1 MMSELAISRRR
12 QSSGSP
18 IAAIGFTSYMGTG
31 DLKQLDASLAEIEAL
46 GAEAAE
52 ISLFGEEVVCG
63 GRAVRSRLAKL
74 RDITRRRALR
84 YSVHGLVSGNLMDA
98 RDLARQKAVVRAMLE
113 VCDAIGATMLVQHS
127 GHLRGADPA
136 QREQAARRERD
147 ALAELGDVAQRYGVR
162 IGLENIFVTGED
174 EYCQSPAAVARTI
187 RQIGHAH
194 VCGVLD
200 FSHAYIECTRRGLD
214 WRREIQTLSAVAGH
228 LHVHDSFGIPQ
239 DDRRFYRPAEATAL
253 GIGDLHLPL
262 GWGDIPWPALFA
274 DMAVAPDAMM
284 ILEIQ
289 GDRFADEQSASLAL
303 ARSLAMSCRCL
314 EISP

>member
-1 MMSELAISRRR
+1 MSELEMLHRR
-12 QSSGSP
+12 QGVGSP

-31 DLKQLDASLAEIEAL
+31 NLGQLDASLTAIKAL

-63 GRAVRSRLAKL
+63 GKVVSGRLAKL
-74 RDITRRRALR
+74 RAITRRHALR
-84 YSVHGLVSGNLMDA
+84 YSVHGLVSGNLMDT
-98 RDLARQKAVVRAMLE
+98 RDLPRQKAAVRAMLE

-127 GHLRGADPA
+127 GHLRGLDPA
-136 QREQAARRERD
+136 QRELAERQECD

-162 IGLENIFVTGED
+162 IGLENIFVAAED

-187 RQIGHAH
+187 RQIGQAH

-200 FSHAYIECTRRGLD
+200 FSHAYIECNRRGLD
-214 WRREIQTLSAVAGH
+214 WRREIQALSAVAGH

-239 DDRRFYRPAEATAL
+239 GDRRFYRPAEATAL

-262 GWGDIPWPALFA
+262 GWGDIPWQTLFS
-274 DMAVAPDAMM
+274 DMAVAPDTMM

-289 GDRFADEQSASLAL
+289 GDRFADEQGASLAL
-303 ARSLAMSCRCL
+303 ARRLAMSCRRL
-314 EISP
+314 EINR